1 MIGGVVLIF
10 LAVLVFFA
18 DKDYLTRYLTP
29 LFGVHFR
36 WFFSPV
42 ALLTGLHMFIGKSS
56 FDMRRGGGLALFWLS
71 SVSLWSFIDE
81 EYAVRKLFFD
91 INEPLIRTFDT
102 IPALTLIVGC
112 LAFALYLLFHI
123 SYRRIFGK
131 MSDAT
136 GYVYHKQV
144 EALNTFG
151 ESLREKQQ
159 EKKKAE
165 PISDRRLKDRNT
177 TLNSTI
183 EKLSSN
189 KPELPEKISFFEKI
203 RTNG

>member
-18 DKDYLTRYLTP
+18 DKEYLTRYLTP

-56 FDMRRGGGLALFWLS
+56 FDMRRGGGLVLFWLS
-71 SVSLWSFIDE
+71 GVSFWSFLSD
-81 EYAVRKLFFD
+81 EYATKKLFFD
-91 INEPLIRTFDT
+91 LHEPLIRTFDT
-102 IPALTLIVGC
+102 IPAVTLIVGC

-136 GYVYHKQV
+136 GYVYQKQV

-159 EKKKAE
+159 EKKKSE
-165 PISDRRLKDRNT
+165 PVSDRRIKDRST

-189 KPELPEKISFFEKI
+189 RQELPEKLSFFEKI

>member
-18 DKDYLTRYLTP
+18 DKEYLTRYLTP

-56 FDMRRGGGLALFWLS
+56 FDMRRGGGLVLFWLS
-71 SVSLWSFIDE
+71 GVSFWSFLSD
-81 EYAVRKLFFD
+81 EYATKKLFFD
-91 INEPLIRTFDT
+91 LHEPLIRTFDT
-102 IPALTLIVGC
+102 IPAVTLIVGC

-136 GYVYHKQV
+136 GYVYQKQV

-151 ESLREKQQ
+151 ESFREKQQ
-159 EKKKAE
+159 EKKKSE
-165 PISDRRLKDRNT
+165 PVSDRRIKDRST

-189 KPELPEKISFFEKI
+189 RQELPEKLSFFEKI